1 MKRLA
6 FILSFCVLLL
16 ARLDGQSSTS
26 RWAVWARQHANPIS
40 ALQSNADDAFE
51 DLQFLKTVLKDRR
64 IVQLGESGHSVAE
77 FNQAKV
83 RLRKFLN
90 QQMGFVVIA
99 FESDLYEC
107 LQRRCGALIDRRRG

>member
-51 DLQFLKTVLKDRR
+51 DVITLSYIPNTYSQTIISSDMPNVSAELKVTKR
-64 IVQLGESGHSVAE
+64 A
-77 FNQAKV
+77 N
-83 RLRKFLN
+83 
-90 QQMGFVVIA
+90 
-99 FESDLYEC
+99 C
-107 LQRRCGALIDRRRG
+107 P